1 MDIPSSIYKLSNQA
15 TRTIETMKKIQ
26 LIFATLL
33 LTALTSYGQH
43 DKLKQAITFYAPFN
57 GNAQAQIASGNA
69 SIYSA
74 PERNEAPNAEPTLP
88 AHVAIASG
96 EGLSGDALEFREKVS
111 EVLFYKAKGNMAYDA
126 QNWKGTVS
134 FWLKLTPEEDLEPGY
149 CDPIQITDVGYNDAS
164 IWVDFTENNPRN
176 FRLGVIGDLQS
187 WNPNNIGPSDNPEFE
202 KRLVTVENHPF
213 TKDQW
218 THVLITFN
226 SLGSGEGSA
235 SLYLN
240 GELQGSKDQ
249 VIDPFNWELDEANIY
264 LGLNYI
270 GLMDDLAIFNRP
282 LSVEE
287 IQTVYDLKNGLEEIL

>member
-1 MDIPSSIYKLSNQA
+1 MMIKL
-15 TRTIETMKKIQ
+15 R
-26 LIFATLL
+26 LIFAILL
-33 LTALTSYGQH
+33 SAVLTSYGQH
-43 DKLKQAITFYAPFN
+43 DELKQAITFYAPFN
-57 GNAQAQIASGNA
+57 GNAQAQIATGDAN
-69 SIYSA
+69 IYSA
-74 PERNEAPNAEPTLP
+74 PERKGAPNAKSALP

-96 EGLSGDALEFREKVS
+96 EGLSGDALEFKDKVS
-111 EVLFYKAKGNMAYDA
+111 DVVFYKAKDNMAYDT
-126 QNWKGTVS
+126 QKWNGTVS
-134 FWLKLTPEEDLEPGY
+134 FWLKLTPEEDLEPGF

-187 WNPNNIGPSDNPEFE
+187 WNPNNLAPDNNPDFE
-202 KRLVTVENHPF
+202 NRLVTVENHPF
-213 TKDQW
+213 AKDQW
-218 THVLITFN
+218 THVLITFS

-240 GELQGSKDQ
+240 GEPQGSKDQ
-249 VIDPFNWELDEANIY
+249 VIDPFNWELDKANIY

-287 IQTVYDLKNGLEEIL
+287 IQTVYGLKKGLEEIL

>member
-1 MDIPSSIYKLSNQA
+1 MMTK
-15 TRTIETMKKIQ
+15 TR
-26 LIFATLL
+26 LIFAILL
-33 LTALTSYGQH
+33 IAVLPSYGQH
-43 DKLKQAITFYAPFN
+43 DELKQAITFYAPFN
-57 GNAQAQIASGNA
+57 DNTQAQIATGDAN
-69 SIYSA
+69 IYSA
-74 PERNEAPNAEPTLP
+74 PERKEAPNAKSALP

-96 EGLSGDALEFREKVS
+96 EGLSGDALEFKEKVK
-111 EVLFYKAKGNMAYDA
+111 EVVFFKAKGNMAYNNQD
-126 QNWKGTVS
+126 WTGTVS
-134 FWLKLTPEEDLEPGY
+134 FWLKLTPEEDLEPGF

-187 WNPNNIGPSDNPEFE
+187 WNPDNIGPNDNPEFD

-213 TKDQW
+213 SRDEW
-218 THVLITFN
+218 THVLITYN

-240 GELQGSKDQ
+240 GELQGSKDR
-249 VIDPFNWELDEANIY
+249 VIDPFNWELDKANIY

-270 GLMDDLAIFNRP
+270 GLMDELAIFNRS

-287 IQTVYDLKNGLEEIL
+287 VQTVYGLKKGLEEIL

>member
-1 MDIPSSIYKLSNQA
+1 MAAPLMVMLVSC
-15 TRTIETMKKIQ
+15 E
-26 LIFATLL
+26 
-33 LTALTSYGQH
+33 QH
-43 DKLKQAITFYAPFN
+43 QKLKQAITFYAPFN
-57 GNAQAQIASGNA
+57 GDAQAQVATGDRT
-69 SIYSA
+69 IYSA
-74 PERNEAPNAEPTLP
+74 PERQEAPRAKPTLP

-96 EGLSGDALEFREKVS
+96 EGLSGDALEFRAKKEDIV
-111 EVLFYKAKGNMAYDA
+111 FYKAKDNMPYDA
-126 QNWKGTVS
+126 QNWGGTVS

-149 CDPIQITDVGYNDAS
+149 CDPIQITDVGYDDAS

-187 WNPNNIGPSDNPEFE
+187 WNPDNIGPSDNPEFE
-202 KRLVTVENHPF
+202 KRLVTVNNHPF
-213 TKDQW
+213 AKDQW
-218 THVLITFN
+218 THVLITYD

-240 GELQGSKDQ
+240 GELQGSKDR
-249 VIDPFNWELDEANIY
+249 VVDPFNWELDKANIY

-287 IQTVYDLKNGLEEIL
+287 INTIFGLKEGLEEIL